1 MTPAAGDH
9 KALRRTVPLL
19 ALVTAIVVAIEF
31 VVVGLLPSMARD
43 LGISLAAAGRLVSAF
58 ALSAALLGP
67 LLTLA
72 ATRIQPRRSLAA
84 VATIFGVGNLLAA
97 AVPSHGLLLAVRI
110 VEGAVLPVFV
120 SVGAGAIAILASPER
135 QGRAIAQVN
144 IGTIAGLV
152 FAVPVGVALGTS
164 ADWRTVFAGLGV
176 LALAGAAALAI
187 GLPTV
192 STSRRHVGQQAIIL
206 RSPIV
211 LSHLVLSATVFA
223 AMFVSYAYLAAI
235 LEIEA
240 GYRGVQVA
248 VLLMGFSAIGL
259 IGNAIGG
266 RVADRRPTEGTV
278 AALLVVTLAVGAISV
293 AGGQSWSFVP
303 LLALWGVGHAAG
315 FVLCQVRVM
324 SAGDQAPAFAM
335 SLNIAACN
343 LGIAVGALAGGI
355 LIEASGLRML
365 GAGTAAFAAL
375 AVSSAVIIQRIDQR
389 RSAASR
395 VDRGGRIRLVTR
407 SISDRE

>member
-1 MTPAAGDH
+1 MSRAASDH

-43 LGISLAAAGRLVSAF
+43 LRISLAAAGGLVSAF

-72 ATRIQPRRSLAA
+72 ATRLQPRRSLAA

-110 VEGAVLPVFV
+110 VEGAILPVFV
-120 SVGAGAIAILASPER
+120 SVGAGVIAILASPER

-152 FAVPVGVALGTS
+152 FAVPAGVALGTS
-164 ADWRTVFAGLGV
+164 ADWRTAFAGLGV
-176 LALAGAAALAI
+176 LALAGAVALAI

-192 STSRRHVGQQAIIL
+192 STSCRPNVGKQATIL
-206 RSPIV
+206 RSPLV
-211 LSHLVLSATVFA
+211 LGHLVLSATVFA
-223 AMFVSYAYLAAI
+223 AMFASYAYLAAI

-248 VLLMGFSAIGL
+248 MLLMGFSAIGL

-266 RVADRRPTEGTV
+266 RVADRRPIEGTV
-278 AALLVVTLAVGAISV
+278 AALLVVTFAVCAISV
-293 AGGQSWSFVP
+293 AGGHSWLFLP
-303 LLALWGVGHAAG
+303 LLALWGAGHAAG

-324 SAGDQAPAFAM
+324 SAADEAPAFAM

-343 LGIAVGALAGGI
+343 LGIAVGAVTGGA
-355 LIEASGLRML
+355 LIEVSGLRML
-365 GAGTAAFAAL
+365 GVGTAVFAAL
-375 AVSSAVIIQRIDQR
+375 AVSSAVIIQRIDQLR
-389 RSAASR
+389 RAASK
-395 VDRGGRIRLVTR
+395 VQAG
-407 SISDRE
+407 S